1 MISIKRYLTENPG
14 QPVETGYRRIL
25 SMVLKELAIS
35 AIEGDPA
42 EFEQFNRSIGRFNE
56 TLDEDGGLAEA
67 LVTAEAA
74 LQVLAEHNQRT
85 KAFLRQPVVEL
96 QSIISMLTET
106 IAEMASGCDT
116 SVRRLQSVERH
127 IEKARHINDVQE
139 LKGRLLECLEQ
150 VKAETAQQQT
160 ARATAGKI
168 HAELECSKQLL
179 GQTPTELDPVT
190 ALPAEGAVAEA
201 LRVRL
206 KRDAQSYVAAFV
218 VQNVRAINIRFGDT
232 IGDQVLRAFRDHL
245 RASLPPADGLY
256 RWSGPTVVALIERAQ
271 PEERVRAEMKKIAE
285 SREGRMFEIRNREV
299 MIAIA
304 ANWSLVPVVDS
315 VASIKMHIDKFV
327 ASQLPAMANAT

>member
-1 MISIKRYLTENPG
+1 MISIKRYLAENSI
-14 QPVETGYRRIL
+14 QPVEKGYRRIL

-42 EFEQFNRSIGRFNE
+42 EFEQFNRSISRFND

-139 LKGRLLECLEQ
+139 LKGRLLECLE
-150 VKAETAQQQT
+150 QQT